1 MIVNIC
7 NSIKKYIENNNNKI
21 KNLKKELKN
30 INLEFEHNLQKVNI
44 YFTNIFNN
52 NNNDSN
58 LCKSFSNITSNID
71 NYYHKKKAQ
80 LNSTLKKI
88 YNENNTYNILY
99 ILCKNN
105 LKTRNLKHINFNI
118 NKNNIFFKNMYN
130 LEIIIIKELI
140 KLKDEDHQNN
150 NTDNQTKINL
160 LNNILKQ
167 VKILKNKSNNKIVNH
182 LHHFEYYLN
191 N

>member
-21 KNLKKELKN
+21 KNIKQELKN

-71 NYYHKKKAQ
+71 NYYHKKKTQ

-105 LKTRNLKHINFNI
+105 LKTRNLKHINLNI
-118 NKNNIFFKNMYN
+118 HKNNIFFKNIYN

>member
-1 MIVNIC
+1 
-7 NSIKKYIENNNNKI
+7 
-21 KNLKKELKN
+21 
-30 INLEFEHNLQKVNI
+30 
-44 YFTNIFNN
+44 
-52 NNNDSN
+52 
-58 LCKSFSNITSNID
+58 
-71 NYYHKKKAQ
+71 
-80 LNSTLKKI
+80 
-88 YNENNTYNILY
+88 
-99 ILCKNN
+99 
-105 LKTRNLKHINFNI
+105 
-118 NKNNIFFKNMYN
+118 MYN

-182 LHHFEYYLN
+182 LHHFEYQLN